1 MFALIG
7 VYMRQIVCL
16 IIFALVSSSVIA
28 VDCDYEMKI
37 LMDRSNYSSGELSFK
52 IKALNIEGP
61 AANSSSKL
69 QIKGLQGNLLREYA
83 PWKNEKITIQ
93 RTSGSYSPNLEAG
106 KYVILGSLD
115 VDCEDSNASN
125 NIVAMDFEIIDRKLE
140 GPVDEVIE
148 DVESF
153 SNTVN
158 LNPKFQEVT
167 EDKSEMLSSS
177 EKSKSYILPL
187 ILAVSIILNVVLIW
201 KR

>member
-28 VDCDYEMKI
+28 IDCDYEMKI

-69 QIKGLQGNLLREYA
+69 QIKGLQGNLVREYA

-93 RTSGSYSPNLEAG
+93 RTSGSYSPNLEN
-106 KYVILGSLD
+106 ILFL
-115 VDCEDSNASN
+115 A
-125 NIVAMDFEIIDRKLE
+125 AL
-140 GPVDEVIE
+140 
-148 DVESF
+148 
-153 SNTVN
+153 
-158 LNPKFQEVT
+158 
-167 EDKSEMLSSS
+167 MLIA
-177 EKSKSYILPL
+177 KIQMLQTILWL
-187 ILAVSIILNVVLIW
+187 WIL
-201 KR
+201 R

>member
-1 MFALIG
+1 
-7 VYMRQIVCL
+7 
-16 IIFALVSSSVIA
+16 
-28 VDCDYEMKI
+28 
-37 LMDRSNYSSGELSFK
+37 
-52 IKALNIEGP
+52 
-61 AANSSSKL
+61 
-69 QIKGLQGNLLREYA
+69 
-83 PWKNEKITIQ
+83 
-93 RTSGSYSPNLEAG
+93 
-106 KYVILGSLD
+106 
-115 VDCEDSNASN
+115 
-125 NIVAMDFEIIDRKLE
+125 MDFEIIDRKLE

-148 DVESF
+148 DAEFF